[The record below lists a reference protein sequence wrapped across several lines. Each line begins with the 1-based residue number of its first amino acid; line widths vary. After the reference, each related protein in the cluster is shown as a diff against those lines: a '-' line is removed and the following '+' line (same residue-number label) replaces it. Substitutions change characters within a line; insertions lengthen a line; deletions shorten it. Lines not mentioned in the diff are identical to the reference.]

1 MKVGGTILRPPAPM
15 GAPPLRGQ
23 RLSLT
28 THTILLNVLSRET
41 TENSFSN
48 PINETNINLSL
59 LRNYLIAM
67 PDVCESYIDVGLRFV
82 HCRADMHVHFLPNI
96 LLLLREIN
104 YTVSQKVRHLM
115 FVNWQM
121 DRFSQELSYR
131 KQIARELRTQYVEAF
146 IVSNPVTLK
155 SELKDTQGQ

>member
-1 MKVGGTILRPPAPM
+1 
-15 GAPPLRGQ
+15 
-23 RLSLT
+23 
-28 THTILLNVLSRET
+28 
-41 TENSFSN
+41 
-48 PINETNINLSL
+48 
-59 LRNYLIAM
+59 
-67 PDVCESYIDVGLRFV
+67 
-82 HCRADMHVHFLPNI
+82 MHVHFLPNI